1 MNILQLL
8 TAVEEHSFS
17 GYPLTIK
24 VDEKYDPSKEFD
36 LVGSDLDF
44 IELLKLFPNHNFELV
59 DKAFDNV
66 YAGDLLTKV
75 TESNFYFSMDYQG
88 RNKSRFKDTTIYL
101 NGTQQDFQTIKNYFN
116 LC

>member
-8 TAVEEHSFS
+8 NTVEEHSFS

-24 VDEKYDPSKEFD
+24 VDEKFDPAKEFD

-66 YAGDLLTKV
+66 YAGDLSKKV
-75 TESNFYFSMDYQG
+75 TDENFYFSMDYQG
-88 RNKSRFKDTTIYL
+88 KNKSRFRNTNIYL
-101 NGTQQDFQTIKNYFN
+101 NGTKQDFEIIKQYFN
-116 LC
+116 L